1 MQTKLKN
8 YKSIKSIVRLAS
20 VACVALAIYGCSSTE
35 ENSDKEQTMTPKQ
48 QQQFM
53 LEKIESW
60 SAAEPE
66 IQRVLALEA
75 DMQLII
81 NQLAGMA
88 ELDDSPLRREK
99 ETIAHDSNKKRTE
112 QSESTALTNAY
123 INDVKTDNN
132 TGENNRKESKKT
144 DSNGIFSPDNMTNK
158 TAVVS
163 KSSGHYFPK
172 VGIHIA
178 MFKNIN
184 TIPLGWQYLQSI
196 LPAPLGNKKP
206 LLAKINY
213 QETEYYSL
221 RIGPF
226 NTVNSAK
233 AICINLQ
240 LQQHYCSLVEY
251 KGMSFN

>member
-132 TGENNRKESKKT
+132 T
-144 DSNGIFSPDNMTNK
+144 
-158 TAVVS
+158 AVVS